1 MSDRLTHDAFNKTK
15 LHKMKKQKIF
25 LMINLLYFAASTQA
39 QKVSVYTKSLNMT
52 NGTDTIALLPRDQLP
67 YSFFKL
73 GKVRTYEDSA
83 CTSYLLNIVF
93 YKEGKGR
100 TWSTNHYQ
108 WRDTI
113 VQTLISI
120 KPDSLMFLKNVHANK
135 KTYTAQFFIKVI
147 Y

>member
-1 MSDRLTHDAFNKTK
+1 MHFKPYN
-15 LHKMKKQKIF
+15 I
-25 LMINLLYFAASTQA
+25 ILLVSLFISTVVAHA
-39 QKVSVYTKSLNMT
+39 QKTAVFTKSLNMT
-52 NGTDTIALLPRDQLP
+52 NGTDTIALLPHDQLP
-67 YSFFKL
+67 YSFLKT
-73 GKVRTYEDSA
+73 GKVCTYEDSA
-83 CTSYLLNIVF
+83 CKSYLLNVVY
-93 YKEGKGR
+93 YKDGKGR

-113 VQTLISI
+113 VQTLLSV